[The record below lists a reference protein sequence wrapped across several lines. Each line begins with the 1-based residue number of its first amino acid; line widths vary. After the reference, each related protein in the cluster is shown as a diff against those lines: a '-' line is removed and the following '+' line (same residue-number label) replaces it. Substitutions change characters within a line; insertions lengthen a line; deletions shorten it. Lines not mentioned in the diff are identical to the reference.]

1 MASTPRSSF
10 IPKQVTSSA
19 IPQKVRRTRVFSI
32 VGFFA
37 SLILFAAVL
46 ASGGVFFY
54 KNFIV
59 ERDLEAMKVQ
69 LESERTKFND
79 GELRDIKNFDLKIE
93 LAKSILDEHIAP
105 SRVFDALEAR
115 TKQSVQYTS
124 FTYTKRPSGNVT
136 VELSGVTDEFAK
148 VALQSMQ
155 YQEDL
160 VLSNAYMTSVGLGTH
175 TATPEE
181 ANPGLVT
188 KQISFTLVAN
198 VEGSDIAY
206 TPVTSFTN
214 VEEMPVFDTAPTDAA
229 TTATTTTD
237 VGTDTEIEDITL

>member
-32 VGFFA
+32 VGFFT
-37 SLILFAAVL
+37 SLILLVSILTA
-46 ASGGVFFY
+46 GGVFFY
-54 KNFIV
+54 KDFVV
-59 ERDLEAMKVQ
+59 ERDLEAIKAR
-69 LESERTKFND
+69 LESERAEFND
-79 GELRDIKNFDLKIE
+79 EKLRGIKNFDLKIE
-93 LAKSILDEHIAP
+93 LAKSILNEHIAP

-124 FTYTKRPSGNVT
+124 FNYTKRPSGNVT

-160 VLSNAYMTSVGLGTH
+160 VLENAYMTSVGLGTH

-188 KQISFTLVAN
+188 KQISFSLVAN
-198 VEGSDIAY
+198 VLGSDIAY

-214 VEEMPVFDTAPTDAA
+214 VETMPVFDTTETD
-229 TTATTTTD
+229 TATSTTTD
-237 VGTDTEIEDITL
+237 VDTDTEDITL